1 MQPLVENAIFHGVA
15 CCREGGWIEISSRRA
30 GGMLEIAIRN
40 SVGGKRQA
48 GMGLG
53 LQNVRARLK
62 HLYEDE
68 ATLCFDQGSDG
79 VAIATLVLPAI
90 GQQKEAMK
98 EMLASNLHA

>member
-1 MQPLVENAIFHGVA
+1 
-15 CCREGGWIEISSRRA
+15 
-30 GGMLEIAIRN
+30 MLEIAIRN
-40 SVGGKRQA
+40 SVGGKRRA

-79 VAIATLVLPAI
+79 VAVATLVLPAI
-90 GQQKEAMK
+90 CPHKEAAK
-98 EMLASNLHA
+98 EILASNLHA

>member
-1 MQPLVENAIFHGVA
+1 M
-15 CCREGGWIEISSRRA
+15 
-30 GGMLEIAIRN
+30 
-40 SVGGKRQA
+40 
-48 GMGLG
+48 
-53 LQNVRARLK
+53 RARLK

-90 GQQKEAMK
+90 GQKKDAMK

>member
-1 MQPLVENAIFHGVA
+1 
-15 CCREGGWIEISSRRA
+15 
-30 GGMLEIAIRN
+30 MLEIAIRN

-68 ATLCFDQGSDG
+68 AVLCFDQGGDG

-90 GQQKEAMK
+90 GREKGAMK
-98 EMLASNLHA
+98 EMLASDIHA